1 MSGSDGIVAASRAV
15 GRLPSTLSAMRLAR
29 GLEQRLEN
37 LVDGVS
43 ASVFRGRM
51 HPVTMASKLVR
62 QLEFLSFQ
70 TPAGEQVPN
79 DLTAVLHPSD
89 LDPAID
95 TVALSEELAR
105 VAREAADEQG
115 WRYVGPFEVHLETSA
130 AVPKGILQCAGDS
143 APGRIGAWAQLIA
156 SDGSAVVPISLN
168 SSLLGRA
175 LDCDLRFS
183 NYEVSRRHAII
194 RRKAG
199 EATIED
205 LGSSNGTSINGDR
218 LTTSAAVLTP
228 GCLIT
233 IGSLDFT
240 YRLVA

>member
-1 MSGSDGIVAASRAV
+1 MK
-15 GRLPSTLSAMRLAR
+15 LAR

-62 QLEFLSFQ
+62 QLEFLSFDS
-70 TPAGEQVPN
+70 PSGEQVPN
-79 DLTAVLHPSD
+79 DLTVVLHPSD

-95 TVALSEELAR
+95 PAALSIELAE

-115 WRYVGPFEVHLETSA
+115 WRYVGPFEIHLETSA
-130 AVPKGILQCAGDS
+130 SVPKGILQCAGDS
-143 APGRIGAWAQLIA
+143 MRGHIEAWAQLIA
-156 SDGSAVVPISLN
+156 SDGSAVVPITLN
-168 SSLLGRA
+168 GSLLGRA
-175 LDCDLRFS
+175 LDCDIRFS
-183 NYEVSRRHAII
+183 NYEVSRHHAVI

-199 EATIED
+199 DATIKD
-205 LGSSNGTSINGDR
+205 LGSSNGTAINGDR
-218 LTTSAAVLTP
+218 LTTGAVPLTP
-228 GCLIT
+228 GCVVT